1 VRLDISA
8 DTETRLVAAANA
20 EGVSVDALVQ
30 LMIDEREGVAG
41 ICRQPSGLPP
51 EEIRA
56 KIERGYAQAERGEF
70 VDGEDFARELLAELD
85 ELERK
90 RPA

>member
-1 VRLDISA
+1 VSLDISA
-8 DTETRLVAAANA
+8 DTETRLLAAANA
-20 EGVSVDALVQ
+20 EGISVDTLVQ
-30 LMIDEREGVAG
+30 LMIDEREGVAA
-41 ICRQPSGLPP
+41 ICRRPLGLPP

-56 KIERGYAQAERGEF
+56 KIERGYAQSERGEF
-70 VDGEDFARELLAELD
+70 VDGEDFAGELLAELD

>member
-1 VRLDISA
+1 MSLDISA
-8 DTETRLVAAANA
+8 DTETRLLAAANA
-20 EGVSVDALVQ
+20 EGISVDTLVQ
-30 LMIDEREGVAG
+30 LMIDEREDVAA
-41 ICRQPSGLPP
+41 ICRRSLGLPL

-56 KIERGYAQAERGEF
+56 KIERGYAQSERGEF
-70 VDGEDFARELLAELD
+70 VDGEDLAGELLAELD